1 MKEQNPFDL
10 KNISEQA
17 YSEPSGVLDQLNLPE
32 GMVRFLRANE
42 KTLKIVAVVI
52 VVTVIA
58 GSLYKSYR
66 EKRLESAASD
76 LSVAMQ
82 ADGSD
87 KISALEKVA
96 ADYSGTPSALWA
108 KVELAHEAMKSGD
121 YAGAVK
127 LYTTVRE
134 KISAKNPMFGLLTYG
149 IGQSNEAAADYT
161 AASIAYTELKD
172 IAGYEDEGYRGLGR
186 VLEAQGDRQKALS
199 VYEEYMGTFLG
210 EKTNSKL
217 KKLVEEKITR
227 LRLQE

>member
-1 MKEQNPFDL
+1 MKEQNTFDL

-32 GMVRFLRANE
+32 GVVRFIRDNE
-42 KTLKIVAVVI
+42 KTLKIVAVII
-52 VVTVIA
+52 VVTVVA

-76 LSVAMQ
+76 LSVALQ
-82 ADGSD
+82 AEGNS

-108 KVELAHEAMKSGD
+108 QVELGHEAMKSGE
-121 YAGAVK
+121 YTKAAARYTAVRK
-127 LYTTVRE
+127 KVRE
-134 KISAKNPMFGLLTYG
+134 KNPQFALLTYG
-149 IGQSNEAAADYT
+149 IGQANEAAADYA
-161 AASIAYTELKD
+161 AASVAYGELKD
-172 IAGYEDEGYRGLGR
+172 IAGYEDEGYRGLAR
-186 VLEAQGDRQKALS
+186 VLEAQGDRKKALS

-210 EKTNSKL
+210 EKTDSEL